1 MLIKGKSMW
10 SFITTPNTNFDPPKY
25 EITVV
30 LSDEDADA
38 LTKEGYNVREKDEGR
53 VINIKR
59 FLTNKSTGQPNAVPR
74 LVDSDKNPLDVK
86 VGNGSEVTVQGRPWE
101 VTNQFGHHK
110 GFDLQAVQ
118 VDNLVEYE
126 GLSADGEELGL
137 DDNEKELEF

>member
-10 SFITTPNTNFDPPKY
+10 AFVTQPNTNFKPAKY

-38 LTKEGYNVREKDEGR
+38 LQRDGYNVRDKEEGR

-59 FLTNKSTGQPNAVPR
+59 WLVNKNTGQPNAVPR
-74 LVDSDKNPLDVK
+74 LVDSDKNELDIR
-86 VGNGSEVTVQGRPWE
+86 VGNGSDVTVQGRPWE
-101 VTNQFGHHK
+101 VTNEFGHHK

-118 VDNLVEYE
+118 VDKLIPYE
-126 GLSADGEELGL
+126 GLAPDGEELGL
-137 DDNEKELEF
+137 NDNDNELEF